1 MKSLISSLHPLD
13 TRTPISLA
21 ELQSEAAFL
30 TRRDRKYLVPIGEA
44 QTLLAGIDDS
54 VRVLEIDGRRSFEY
68 LTPYFDDNE
77 HSAYLSA
84 ARRRPNRFKVRTRL
98 YTDSGICLLE
108 VKVRDARGRTVK
120 HRIEHDAAS
129 LHLMTDHEREWLQR
143 FPQVAPYAHRI
154 AHCMTT
160 RYHRVT
166 LVLPGGAGRVTID
179 RDLVFA
185 LPNGESRALP
195 DHLIVETKGPGNP
208 TTVDRLLWRHGYRP
222 VSVSKFTAGLS
233 LLLPDLPAN
242 RWHRI
247 RNQFAAA
254 SCLESGGCT
263 APAW

>member
-1 MKSLISSLHPLD
+1 MNELIASLELLDSLP
-13 TRTPISLA
+13 PITLS

-30 TRRDRKYLVPIGEA
+30 TRRDRKYLIPITDA
-44 QTLLAGIDDS
+44 PSLLAEINRS

-68 LTPYFDDNE
+68 LTPYFDDSE
-77 HSAYLSA
+77 HSSYLSA

-129 LHLMTDHEREWLQR
+129 LHSMADHEREWLQR
-143 FPQVAPYAHRI
+143 FPQVAPYANRI

-166 LVLPGGAGRVTID
+166 LVLPDGEGRVTLD

-185 LPNGESRALP
+185 LPDGESRALP

-208 TTVDRLLWRHGYRP
+208 TTVDRLLWRHGHRP

-233 LLLPDLPAN
+233 LLIPELPAN
-242 RWHRI
+242 RWHRL
-247 RNQFAAA
+247 RNQFAEA
-254 SCLESGGCT
+254 SCCEKNL
-263 APAW
+263 PVLV